1 MRAASGDDG
10 TAPMTATVRA
20 IREAD
25 RTWIRRFVRER
36 WSDEIV
42 VAHGV
47 VHRPHELP
55 GLVVTDAEGPVGLL
69 TYTIDGDACEIVTI
83 DAVIEGTGIGSLLIG
98 SVEDIARVA
107 GCSRLWLVTTNDNDR
122 ALGFYRTH
130 GFEVVAVHEGAVD
143 ASRKLKP
150 SIPLVNGAGVPIQD
164 EIEMERR
171 LSPGR
176 GR

>member
-1 MRAASGDDG
+1 
-10 TAPMTATVRA
+10 MTATVRA
-20 IREAD
+20 IRDAD

-42 VAHGV
+42 VAHGIV
-47 VHRPHELP
+47 YRPHELP
-55 GLVVTDAEGPVGLL
+55 GLVVTDAGEPVGLL
-69 TYTIDGDACEIVTI
+69 TYTIDGDACEVVTI
-83 DAVIEGTGIGSLLIG
+83 DAVIEGSGIGSLLIG
-98 SVEDIARVA
+98 SVEDVARAA

-130 GFEVVAVHEGAVD
+130 GFEVVAVREGAVD

-150 SIPLVNGAGVPIQD
+150 SIPLVNGAGVPIRD
-164 EIEMERR
+164 EIELERR
-171 LSPGR
+171 LSPER